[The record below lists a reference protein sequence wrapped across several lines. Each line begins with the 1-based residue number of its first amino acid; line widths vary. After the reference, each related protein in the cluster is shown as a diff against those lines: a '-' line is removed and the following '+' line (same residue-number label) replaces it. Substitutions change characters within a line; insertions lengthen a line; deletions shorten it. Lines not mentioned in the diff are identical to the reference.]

1 VLRHLRS
8 HAHPYAVRT
17 HLISSCVGYFLAK
30 KLLPFECI

>member
-17 HLISSCVGYFLAK
+17 HLISSCVGYF
-30 KLLPFECI
+30 